1 MNSKKA
7 KALRREVRTAL
18 GTGTDDEVLY
28 QRGDRSGSIR
38 LHPGSP
44 RAVYRKAKKIMMES
58 SDGV

>member
-1 MNSKKA
+1 MNAKKA

-28 QRGDRSGSIR
+28 QRGNRSGSIR

-44 RAVYRKAKKIMMES
+44 RAVYQKAKRIMES
-58 SDGV
+58 SDGI